1 MTRKNYLILNVVFI
15 ALILG
20 IFLYCSF
27 LHSFEEHITCIH
39 HKYLGIDCPS
49 CGLTRSFSAL
59 LHHDFQSALEW
70 NKFGYRI
77 FLFFIIQLGL
87 RSLFLISVFFQTIQM
102 KIVMKADWIISSVL
116 FLVCFFP
123 FIISTFY
130 LFYKML
136 FTGNVNF

>member
-1 MTRKNYLILNVVFI
+1 MTRKNYLILNAVFI

-20 IFLYCSF
+20 IFLYCYF
-27 LHSFEEHITCIH
+27 MHSFSENITCIH

-59 LHHDFQSALEW
+59 LHHDYTSALEW
-70 NKFGYRI
+70 NRFGFRI
-77 FLFFIIQLGL
+77 FLFFVVQLGL
-87 RSLFLISVFFQTIQM
+87 RGLFLLLVLFQAVSL
-102 KIVMKADWIISSVL
+102 KIILKTDWILSSVL

-123 FIISTFY
+123 FIATTFY